1 VAARSAPGQDRID
14 PEVLK
19 RALILIVGFLAVIF
33 DTTIVSVAL
42 HTLATQLHASVPT
55 IQWVT
60 TGYLLALGI
69 AVPLSTWGLR
79 RFGGRRLWMAALT
92 VFLVGSIGSSL
103 AWNVGS
109 LIAWRVV
116 QGAGGGIMFPLL
128 TTLIMQAAGGKAL
141 GRTVTIVAMPA
152 LLGPIL
158 GPLIGGA
165 ILTHLSWRFMFWVN
179 VPFCAAGLIL
189 AARFMPADK
198 PGPGTPRPRLDLP
211 GLALLAPGVA
221 AIILGLSNAGSAAG
235 FAHPDV
241 IVPLVIGVAL
251 TAAFTVYALSLAKRH
266 GQPLVDVSVLS
277 RRPVASASAVLFFS
291 GFSLYGAMLLL
302 PLYYQEVR
310 GVSPLTAGIMLVP
323 QGVGTVLSR
332 GPAGRLTDKIGARPI
347 AVVGFLIV
355 AVSTVPFALAGPDTS
370 AWLLALWLLVRG
382 FGLGAVT
389 IPVMAVA
396 FLGLDKQQIAHSSVV
411 TRTVQQIGGSF
422 GTAVLAVIL
431 SAAITA
437 RHGDLATGFD
447 IAFWWATGFS
457 AVAVLLSFWLPGGS
471 HRTWR
476 FLPHSVHL
484 AVLGWRGDIR
494 RRRGSARGRR
504 RAVPAG
510 RRGGVSALPWLRS
523 DRRGERIGRAAP
535 RPWSALRSGDPG
547 RDAAGPG
554 WVRDR
559 PPAAQG
565 REPGPGNLP
574 DR

>member
-1 VAARSAPGQDRID
+1 MAAPAPDQDRID
-14 PEVLK
+14 PKVLK
-19 RALILIVGFLAVIF
+19 TALILVVGFLAVIF

-42 HTLATQLHASVPT
+42 HTLATQLHAPVAT

-79 RFGGRRLWMAALT
+79 RFGGKRLWMAALT
-92 VFLVGSIGSSL
+92 IFLIGSIGSSL

-109 LIAWRVV
+109 LIGWRVV
-116 QGAGGGIMFPLL
+116 QGIGGGIMFPLL

-141 GRTVTIVAMPA
+141 GRTVTVIALPA

-165 ILTHLSWRFMFWVN
+165 IITHLSWRFMFWVN
-179 VPFCAAGLIL
+179 VPFCVVGLFL
-189 AARFMPADK
+189 AWRFMPADK
-198 PGPGTPRPRLDLP
+198 PGPGTPRPRLDLV

-221 AIILGLSNAGSAAG
+221 AVILGLSNAGTAAG

-241 IVPLVIGVAL
+241 IVPLAIGVAL
-251 TAAFTVYALSLAKRH
+251 TAAFTGYALHLARQH

-310 GVSPLTAGIMLVP
+310 GVSPLTAGLMLVP
-323 QGVGTVLSR
+323 QGVGALLSR
-332 GPAGRLTDKIGARPI
+332 GPAGRLTDKGGARPVAI
-347 AVVGFLIV
+347 AGFLIV
-355 AVSTVPFALAGPDTS
+355 VAATIPFALAGPHTS
-370 AWLLALWLLVRG
+370 EWLLALWLLIRG

-431 SAAITA
+431 SSAIAA
-437 RHGDLATGFD
+437 RHGDLAAGFD
-447 IAFWWATGFS
+447 IAFWWASGFS
-457 AVAVLLSFWLPGGS
+457 ALAVLLSFWLPGGS

-476 FLPHSVHL
+476 FLPHSVHS
-484 AVLGWRGDIR
+484 AVLGLRGDI
-494 RRRGSARGRR
+494 RRRGSARGGR
-504 RAVPAG
+504 RAIPEG
-510 RRGGVSALPWLRS
+510 RGG
-523 DRRGERIGRAAP
+523 GR
-535 RPWSALRSGDPG
+535 
-547 RDAAGPG
+547 G

-565 REPGPGNLP
+565 REPGPGHLP